1 MSTTTISNSELPYL
15 NQITPGVGAAG
26 TPAEIGILTGVER
39 ENEGQF
45 EPIADPLEAVEQI
58 EQEEEERGEARPV
71 NISPEPGDI
80 TGPSDINQS
89 PERS

>member
-26 TPAEIGILTGVER
+26 TPGAIGILAGAER
-39 ENEGQF
+39 ENAQPK
-45 EPIADPLEAVEQI
+45 PIADPLEAAEQI
-58 EQEEEERGEARPV
+58 EREEEKRGEARPV

-80 TGPSDINQS
+80 TGPTNDWRK
-89 PERS
+89 ELD